1 MAVGRG
7 SMERAA
13 KAVVEKKPADQKK
26 AVVEKKTTDQKKT
39 ATEKKPVDQLVVKVQ
54 DDIITDQ
61 KSAGMLERAA
71 EPNERF
77 GVGDAMPFYY
87 F

>member
-13 KAVVEKKPADQKK
+13 KAVVEKKPA
-26 AVVEKKTTDQKKT
+26 EQKKT
-39 ATEKKPVDQLVVKVQ
+39 VTEKRPVNQLAVKEQ
-54 DDIITDQ
+54 DDIITYQ
-61 KSAGMLERAA
+61 KSAGMLDRAA

>member
-1 MAVGRG
+1 MAVGKG

-13 KAVVEKKPADQKK
+13 RAVAEKKPAVD
-26 AVVEKKTTDQKKT
+26 KKTEDRPKT
-39 ATEKKPVDQLVVKVQ
+39 KEPDGK
-54 DDIITDQ
+54 IIYQ

>member
-13 KAVVEKKPADQKK
+13 KAVVEKKPAEQKN
-26 AVVEKKTTDQKKT
+26 AVTEKRPADQKKT
-39 ATEKKPVDQLVVKVQ
+39 VTEKKSADQLVVKEQ
-54 DDIITDQ
+54 DGIITYQ

>member
-26 AVVEKKTTDQKKT
+26 AMVEKKTTDQKKT

-54 DDIITDQ
+54 DDIITYQ

>member
-13 KAVVEKKPADQKK
+13 KAVVEKKPAEQ
-26 AVVEKKTTDQKKT
+26 KKTT
-39 ATEKKPVDQLVVKVQ
+39 TEKKPAEQKKTVTEKRSVNQLAVKEQ
-54 DDIITDQ
+54 DDIITYQ
-61 KSAGMLERAA
+61 KSAGMLDRAA

>member
-1 MAVGRG
+1 MAVGKG

-13 KAVVEKKPADQKK
+13 KAAEKKTGTKTAPAKGASKAVVGENVIAAPDKEVVEK
-26 AVVEKKTTDQKKT
+26 VVY
-39 ATEKKPVDQLVVKVQ
+39 
-54 DDIITDQ
+54 Q
-61 KSAGMLERAA
+61 KSSGMLERAA

-77 GVGDAMPFYY
+77 SVGDPMPVYY